1 MDKVMTINEKTN
13 RFTPELYAAISDLA
27 ESLEHSEA
35 VLHFSETNQKFLSD
49 QNAIQLIK
57 EAGELQ
63 RKVYAGDSVGADLEA
78 DLTRLHELQSLIST
92 NAIIQEQ
99 TIAQEA
105 AVAFLQEI
113 NQEISQLLGFDFASL
128 TRRPGAGC

>member
-1 MDKVMTINEKTN
+1 VDKVMTMNDKTN
-13 RFTPELYAAISDLA
+13 RFSPELFAAISDLA
-27 ESLEHSEA
+27 ESLERSEA
-35 VLHFSETNQKFLSD
+35 VSQFSETHQKFLSD

-99 TIAQEA
+99 SIAQEA